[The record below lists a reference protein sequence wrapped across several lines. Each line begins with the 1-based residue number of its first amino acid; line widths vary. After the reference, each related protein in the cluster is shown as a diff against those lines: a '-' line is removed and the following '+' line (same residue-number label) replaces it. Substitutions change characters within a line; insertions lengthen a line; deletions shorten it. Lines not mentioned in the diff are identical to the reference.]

1 MHSTQIHDVISLMRS
16 LFYFFGVWHRGD
28 KATVKETRVKI
39 FYCIYHLFFPL
50 SVFIGA
56 VNSGKPDDSIFLAD
70 VSIGAAV
77 LTVKFWILIWKQN
90 EILNLLDGVC
100 VFCIRK
106 DDDHNRF
113 NDKLKGFMKFL
124 LVCVIFS
131 CAAGSS
137 GSVILSLIGNEK
149 TLFLEIGFPL
159 DYKNSQIA
167 FWIATIFLFT
177 EVVLSIIV
185 LFFTMII
192 WYMLFICSL
201 RYEVLG
207 SELKD
212 MGRTSEKGDAK
223 MTKWQAYNRFLGD
236 LKTSIV
242 AHLHL
247 RQLTNEVESFFAD
260 IFLIQFGVSG
270 LCICGSTY
278 CLAFDISENLLE
290 RFIYVFV
297 FFYYI
302 AELFMITYFGN
313 EIMLSSNRL
322 SYNLF
327 ESNWYDQP
335 QSTKKFVLIFG
346 EYMKQPQVLVIGKLY
361 PLTLETFTRIL
372 NSAYSMFNILKSF
385 Q

>member
-1 MHSTQIHDVISLMRS
+1 MHFTQIHDVISLMKS
-16 LFYFFGVWHRGD
+16 TFHFFGVWHSGD
-28 KATVKETRVKI
+28 KATVKEMRIKL
-39 FYCIYHLFFPL
+39 FYCIYHSLFPL

-56 VNSGKPDDSIFLAD
+56 INSGKPDNSIFLAD
-70 VSIGAAV
+70 ISIGAAV
-77 LTVKFWILIWKQN
+77 LTVKLWILVWKQN

-100 VFCIRK
+100 VFSIRS

-113 NDKLKGFMKFL
+113 NDKLKGFMKFVF
-124 LVCVIFS
+124 VCAIIACV
-131 CAAGSS
+131 AGSL
-137 GSVILSLIGNEK
+137 GSVILSLIGSKK
-149 TLFLEIGFPL
+149 TLFLEIGYPL
-159 DYKNSQIA
+159 DYENSGRA
-167 FWIATIFLFT
+167 FWTATIFLVT
-177 EVVLSIIV
+177 EVLLSLVVVI
-185 LFFTMII
+185 FTMII
-192 WYMLFICSL
+192 WYFLFICSL

-212 MGRTSEKGDAK
+212 MGRTSKKGDAN
-223 MTKWQAYNRFLGD
+223 MTKRQAHIRFFGD
-236 LKTSIV
+236 LQRSID

-247 RQLTNEVESFFAD
+247 RELPNDVESFFAD

-270 LCICGSTY
+270 LCICGSIY
-278 CLAFDISENLLE
+278 CLAFDISDNLLE
-290 RFIYVFV
+290 RLIYIFV

-322 SYNLF
+322 SHNLF
-327 ESNWYDQP
+327 ESEWYDQP
-335 QSTKKFVLIFG
+335 QSTKKCILIFG
-346 EYMKQPQVLVIGKLY
+346 EYLKQPQELVIGKSY